1 MLPYTHSEWV
11 NANRP
16 AEGFYKQVVSLHQVC
31 RWPSL
36 RQLQDI
42 FPFEVEIDLNKGQAA
57 TIIYAPAADFTIT
70 ITGANHIFFVR
81 MEVK

>member
-42 FPFEVEIDLNKGQAA
+42 FPFEVEIAS
-57 TIIYAPAADFTIT
+57 
-70 ITGANHIFFVR
+70 
-81 MEVK
+81 E